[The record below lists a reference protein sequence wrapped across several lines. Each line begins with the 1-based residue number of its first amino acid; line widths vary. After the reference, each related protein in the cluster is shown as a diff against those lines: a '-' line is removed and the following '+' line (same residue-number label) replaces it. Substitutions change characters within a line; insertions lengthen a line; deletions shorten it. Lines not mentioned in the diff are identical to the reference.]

1 MQITSIV
8 IDLRKNKSV
17 KSARCFSFNHFYC
30 NPNGIEKNT
39 DHYEFS
45 PVRRSNK
52 NRSLNFM
59 LLACNVSLLSED
71 GRGMHLVTPKQA
83 PKITNSIRWINTSH
97 YAVSHIFAP
106 NIFGHWLESLSENHT
121 KKTSLEV
128 GSYSKSWFRMKWKT
142 KQIGERYMMDWF
154 VNRLWIS
161 FNQNIGRH
169 NRFSSVTFSSKRWE
183 V

>member
-1 MQITSIV
+1 MQITSIA

-52 NRSLNFM
+52 NRSLNFT

-121 KKTSLEV
+121 EKPHW
-128 GSYSKSWFRMKWKT
+128 KSEAIR
-142 KQIGERYMMDWF
+142 
-154 VNRLWIS
+154 NRDSEWNRNGRPNKSEKDIWWIDL
-161 FNQNIGRH
+161 
-169 NRFSSVTFSSKRWE
+169 
-183 V
+183 